1 MPAKAESG
9 DSVIIFS
16 EVAMPLQ
23 TTLNGMLRVQ
33 HPILLA
39 PMDIIA
45 NAGLT
50 LAVADAGAYGFL
62 GGGYGDEAW
71 LSKELAEL
79 AGPTRTRG
87 LPFGVGFITWSLARK
102 PELLDMA
109 LEHGASAIWLSFG
122 DPAPFA
128 PRIRAAGAKLV
139 CQVQTEAMA
148 KTALDAGADILVAQ
162 GAEAGGHGVSRGT
175 LTLVP
180 AVADLAGPAV
190 PVVAA
195 GGIADGRGLAA
206 CLMLGAAG
214 VALGTRFY
222 ATVEAAGFQ
231 AAKQRIVEATGD
243 DSMRSVV
250 FDISR
255 RNVWPTPFTGRCLL
269 NEHLKRWTGRELDLM
284 RSIDAEGPRYDAARA
299 AGDFET
305 AAVIAGEAAALIHD
319 IPSAAEVIMRM
330 ISTASELL
338 QEGAP
343 SLLSQDLRPTVAT
356 R

>member
-1 MPAKAESG
+1 M
-9 DSVIIFS
+9 
-16 EVAMPLQ
+16 
-23 TTLNGMLRVQ
+23 
-33 HPILLA
+33 
-39 PMDIIA
+39 
-45 NAGLT
+45 
-50 LAVADAGAYGFL
+50 
-62 GGGYGDEAW
+62 
-71 LSKELAEL
+71 
-79 AGPTRTRG
+79 
-87 LPFGVGFITWSLARK
+87 
-102 PELLDMA
+102 
-109 LEHGASAIWLSFG
+109 
-122 DPAPFA
+122 PFA
-128 PRIRAAGAKLV
+128 PQIKAAGAKLV

-148 KTALDAGADILVAQ
+148 RACLDAGADILVAQ

-180 AVADLAGPAV
+180 AVADLAGPHV

-214 VALGTRFY
+214 VALGTRFH

-231 AAKQRIVEATGD
+231 AAKQRIVGATGD

-269 NEHLKRWTGRELDLM
+269 NEHLKRWSGRELDLM
-284 RSIDAEGPRYDAARA
+284 RSIDIEGPRYAAARA

-319 IPSAAEVIMRM
+319 IPNAADVITRM
-330 ISTASELL
+330 IRTASELL
-338 QEGAP
+338 CSGANHLCRASGRESP
-343 SLLSQDLRPTVAT
+343 HG
-356 R
+356 

>member
-1 MPAKAESG
+1 
-9 DSVIIFS
+9 
-16 EVAMPLQ
+16 
-23 TTLNGMLRVQ
+23 
-33 HPILLA
+33 
-39 PMDIIA
+39 
-45 NAGLT
+45 LT
-50 LAVADAGAYGFL
+50 LAVADAGGFGFL

-71 LSKELAEL
+71 LRRELAEL
-79 AGPTRTRG
+79 AGAARTRG

-102 PELLDMA
+102 PELLDIA
-109 LEHGASAIWLSFG
+109 LDHGAGAIWLSFG

-128 PRIRAAGAKLV
+128 TRIRAAGAKLV

-148 KTALDAGADILVAQ
+148 KACLDAGADILVAQ
-162 GAEAGGHGVSRGT
+162 GAEAGGHGASRGT

-180 AVADLAGPAV
+180 AVADLAGPRV

-195 GGIADGRGLAA
+195 GGIGDGRGLAA

-231 AAKQRIVEATGD
+231 AAKQRIVDASGD

-255 RNVWPTPFTGRCLL
+255 SNVWPAPFTGRCLR
-269 NEHLKRWTGRELDLM
+269 NAHLERWSGRELDLM
-284 RSIDAEGPRYDAARA
+284 RSIDQEGPRYAAARA

-319 IPSAAEVIMRM
+319 IPKAADVIVRM
-330 ISTASELL
+330 IGTASELL
-338 QEGAP
+338 HDAADHLE
-343 SLLSQDLRPTVAT
+343 
-356 R
+356 